1 MHADFNHP
9 QPQYSKGS
17 ISIALV
23 REALSAAQQQGLD
36 TALILQKAGIAAELV
51 YSSKARVSV
60 SAYAQLWI
68 ALADHMNDEFFG
80 MDSHPMRRG
89 SYLLLS
95 QLVMSAETL
104 AQALHRT
111 LKFLNAVLDDIHSE
125 YVIVADQV
133 QLILH
138 DRAHPKRMFCYATY
152 LMLIHGLL
160 CWLAGQRIPL
170 QQIQL
175 KCQPPLDDQDY
186 RVRFCDNIDYLADEN
201 RISFDA
207 DFLAIK
213 IKQDRQ
219 TWYEFMRHTPHNLL
233 IRFKNPNALS
243 TRIRKHLMQVHPA
256 QWLELNE
263 LAQRLNISEATIQR
277 RLKQEGVSYQQLKN
291 DIRRDT
297 AIELL
302 NSSQQSLQEI
312 SDALNFQD
320 PSAFHR
326 AFKKWTG
333 VSPGAYRNLSVD
345 EVVPNLLNQ

>member
-1 MHADFNHP
+1 MSLDFNIQ

-23 REALSAAQQQGLD
+23 REALSAAEQQGLD
-36 TALILQKAGIAAELV
+36 TTLILHNAGIAVELIHAN
-51 YSSKARVSV
+51 KARVSV

-68 ALADHMNDEFFG
+68 ALAEHMNDEFFG

-95 QLVMSAETL
+95 QLVMHAETL
-104 AQALHRT
+104 AQALSRT
-111 LKFLNAVLDDIHSE
+111 LKFLNALLDDIQSE
-125 YVIVADQV
+125 YQIVDDQV
-133 QLILH
+133 LLILH
-138 DRAHPKRMFCYATY
+138 DRGHPKRMFSYATY
-152 LMLIHGLL
+152 LMLVHGLL
-160 CWLAGQRIPL
+160 CWLAGQRIQL
-170 QQIQL
+170 NQIQL

-186 RVRFCDNIDYLADEN
+186 RVRFCEHIHYQAAEN

-207 DFLAIK
+207 HYLHIK
-213 IKQDRQ
+213 IKQDRHS
-219 TWYEFMRHTPHNLL
+219 WYEFMRHTPHNLL

-263 LAQRLNISEATIQR
+263 LAQRLNMSEATIQR

-302 NSSQQSLQEI
+302 NASEQSLQDI

-333 VSPGAYRNLSVD
+333 VSPGAYRNLNEAVS
-345 EVVPNLLNQ
+345 